1 MSKTALVTGAS
12 SGIGAATVLALLEEG
27 FKVFAAARRQ
37 DRMAPLARKGAELLF
52 LDLTD
57 DPSIVAAVDAV
68 RAKAT
73 RLDVL
78 VNNAGYGC
86 CGSLEDV
93 SLADARRQ
101 FEVNLFGLARLSQLA
116 LPMMRAQKS
125 SRIVNVSSMGAK
137 FGEPFGA
144 WYHASKYALEGLSDC
159 LRMELKPFS
168 VDVIL
173 VEPGTIRTEW
183 TPIAKESLLRI
194 SGDTAYGAY
203 ARKHVAMLARG
214 ESSGVPSPPEV
225 VARTIVRAVRAAHPR
240 ARYPAGGRRAAD
252 AIPTADPYRP
262 HVRPAHVAYFTVV
275 LSWAA
280 LIFPKN
286 HAPGTICCRTGLTAV
301 CVGEPWDDQ
310 SGDGRRYLGCL
321 GLPLVWQRTILAL
334 RRPMPAH
341 PNWPGARIET
351 QPPRVVAVVPAR
363 DEADIIGRTVAD
375 LMRQDYS
382 GALSSS
388 SSTIRVRMAQRRSP
402 WERRRRPALG
412 MQADAAS

>member
-240 ARYPAGGRRAAD
+240 ARYPAGGAA
-252 AIPTADPYRP
+252 RP
-262 HVRPAHVAYFTVV
+262 MLF
-275 LSWAA
+275 
-280 LIFPKN
+280 
-286 HAPGTICCRTGLTAV
+286 
-301 CVGEPWDDQ
+301 
-310 SGDGRRYLGCL
+310 
-321 GLPLVWQRTILAL
+321 L
-334 RRPMPAH
+334 RRILTDRMFDRLM
-341 PNWPGARIET
+341 WRIS
-351 QPPRVVAVVPAR
+351 Q
-363 DEADIIGRTVAD
+363 
-375 LMRQDYS
+375 S
-382 GALSSS
+382 F
-388 SSTIRVRMAQRRSP
+388 
-402 WERRRRPALG
+402 
-412 MQADAAS
+412 

>member
-183 TPIAKESLLRI
+183 TPIAKEVCCKSRATQLMAPMRE
-194 SGDTAYGAY
+194 STSQCW
-203 ARKHVAMLARG
+203 RG
-214 ESSGVPSPPEV
+214 ESCRGCPHPPRSSRERSSGPC
-225 VARTIVRAVRAAHPR
+225 APR
-240 ARYPAGGRRAAD
+240 IQGPAIRLEAPRGRCYSYGGSL
-252 AIPTADPYRP
+252 PTACSIGSCGVFHSRSKLGSFNFSEGS
-262 HVRPAHVAYFTVV
+262 RSRNNM
-275 LSWAA
+275 LSDRVNSC
-280 LIFPKN
+280 L
-286 HAPGTICCRTGLTAV
+286 CRRT
-301 CVGEPWDDQ
+301 
-310 SGDGRRYLGCL
+310 LG
-321 GLPLVWQRTILAL
+321 
-334 RRPMPAH
+334 
-341 PNWPGARIET
+341 
-351 QPPRVVAVVPAR
+351 
-363 DEADIIGRTVAD
+363 
-375 LMRQDYS
+375 
-382 GALSSS
+382 
-388 SSTIRVRMAQRRSP
+388 
-402 WERRRRPALG
+402 
-412 MQADAAS
+412 